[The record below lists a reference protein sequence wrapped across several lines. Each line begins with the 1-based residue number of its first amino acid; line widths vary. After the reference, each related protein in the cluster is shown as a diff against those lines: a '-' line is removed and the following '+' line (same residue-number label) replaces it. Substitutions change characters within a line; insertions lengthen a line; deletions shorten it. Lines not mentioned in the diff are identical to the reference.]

1 MHKGTR
7 HFPLKHHKEQEDM
20 DKREELLTE
29 NIWKLFIKF
38 SVPAILGM
46 LMYAIYS
53 FVDAIFVGQW
63 VGPEGL
69 AAIAIVFPLV
79 LINSAVAA
87 FMGMGSASLLSRA
100 VGAKDKKTVSKIFGN
115 FTVSILIFSII
126 FMVLGFIFAENLVQ
140 FMGASGLILDY
151 GTIYF
156 RIFLFGAF
164 FINFYGGANMLI
176 RAEGHMKEA
185 MIIISA
191 GSLLNI
197 FLDPIFIKVLG
208 MGVEGAAVATVISV
222 GVGAFLTLRYFIS
235 GVSKLTVSMKTLR
248 FAPEL
253 MRDIAPVGFSGM
265 AMQLMTVIQ
274 QVTIFKSI
282 ASYGVPN
289 DLAIIGAT
297 LNMLAFAFI
306 PLWGISQGLQPII
319 GMNYG
324 AKKYS
329 RVKESFRKFLLA
341 ATVVALSI
349 WLIFMIIPHIILSLY
364 IPDTEIVNSGINAF
378 RIVLSVFLLYGFVVL
393 PVVFF
398 QSIGKGNIASFLL
411 IARQVI
417 LFVPI
422 VIILP
427 ILMGLNG
434 VWIAVPISDALIVII
449 SSILV
454 IRELRRLG
462 ISKAGSTER
471 QQA

>member
-1 MHKGTR
+1 
-7 HFPLKHHKEQEDM
+7 
-20 DKREELLTE
+20 
-29 NIWKLFIKF
+29 
-38 SVPAILGM
+38 
-46 LMYAIYS
+46 
-53 FVDAIFVGQW
+53 
-63 VGPEGL
+63 
-69 AAIAIVFPLV
+69 
-79 LINSAVAA
+79 
-87 FMGMGSASLLSRA
+87 
-100 VGAKDKKTVSKIFGN
+100 
-115 FTVSILIFSII
+115 
-126 FMVLGFIFAENLVQ
+126 
-140 FMGASGLILDY
+140 
-151 GTIYF
+151 
-156 RIFLFGAF
+156 
-164 FINFYGGANMLI
+164 MLI

-185 MIIISA
+185 MIIIAA

-222 GVGAFLTLRYFIS
+222 GVGAFLTLMYFIS

-341 ATVVALSI
+341 ATVVALII
-349 WLIFMIIPHIILSLY
+349 WMIFMIIPHMILSLY
-364 IPDTEIVNSGINAF
+364 IPDTEIVNSGINVF
-378 RIVLSVFLLYGFVVL
+378 RVVLSVFLLYGFVVL

-411 IARQVI
+411 ITRQVI

-427 ILMGLNG
+427 FLMGLNG
-434 VWIAVPISDALIVII
+434 VWIAIPISDALIVII
-449 SSILV
+449 SFILV

-462 ISKAGSTER
+462 I
-471 QQA
+471 